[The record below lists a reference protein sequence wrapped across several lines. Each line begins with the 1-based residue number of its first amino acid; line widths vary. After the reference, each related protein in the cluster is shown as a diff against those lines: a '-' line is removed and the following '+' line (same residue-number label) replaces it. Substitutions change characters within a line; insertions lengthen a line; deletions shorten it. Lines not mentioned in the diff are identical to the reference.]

1 LTAAH
6 EDAFELTPSV
16 FRAGRYGLGPDTV
29 AALVQC
35 GYRVDSSVT
44 PFLSWERFD
53 DGPTFVGAPL
63 VPYRLAP
70 NQDVR
75 RPALDGDLLEI
86 PLSSGFS
93 RGPFSVWGTA
103 VRLLEAVPFRWL
115 PLVGAAHRAGLL
127 RRIVLNPEMASVAEM
142 LALSKRL
149 LEHGVRHL
157 QLSWHSPSLRPG
169 LSPFTA
175 TAADV
180 ARLYASVEAYLDGL
194 SQITSLTFA
203 TLSEAAAVLE

>member
-1 LTAAH
+1 
-6 EDAFELTPSV
+6 
-16 FRAGRYGLGPDTV
+16 V
-29 AALVQC
+29 AALLQC
-35 GYRVDSSVT
+35 DYRVDSSVT
-44 PFLSWERFD
+44 PFLSWESCD

-75 RPALDGDLLEI
+75 EPALTGELLEI
-86 PLSSGFS
+86 PLSSGFNS
-93 RGPFSVWGTA
+93 GPFVVWDMA
-103 VRLLEAVPFRWL
+103 LRVAQAVPFRWL
-115 PLVGAAHRAGLL
+115 RLAGLADRAGLL
-127 RRIVLNPEMASVAEM
+127 KRIALNPEVASVADM
-142 LALSKRL
+142 LVLSKRL

-180 ARLYASVEAYLDGL
+180 ARLYASVEAYLVAL
-194 SQITSLTFA
+194 SQITPMTFA
-203 TLSEAAAVLE
+203 TVSEAAALLA